1 MRDPDTWAME
11 LQPLPSS
18 PPRGGLAPLRLGF
31 AGDERLARLVAR
43 GDETAFPL
51 LYERYHQQLYRY
63 CRSLTRQDAD
73 AQDALQSAFTSAFS
87 ALRRGQRDAPM
98 RPWLFRIAH
107 NECVSMLRRRR
118 PEQELSDLTEPT
130 TVSLEEHVEEREQLS
145 LLVSDL
151 HELPERHRGALVM
164 RELSGLSHEEIAL
177 ALDTSVSAAKQTIF
191 QARRSLTEF
200 AEGRA
205 MACEDVCRLISDA
218 DGRSLRSRRV
228 RAHLRRCAACSAF
241 AAAIPERTVQLRALT
256 PALPAVAAGAIFAR
270 TMGGGSIHGGNGAGL
285 AAAGAGKAVGTAI
298 ATKAVAVA
306 VAATAAV
313 GITAALK
320 QPKPA
325 AHPSP
330 ANVTSTAAPARG
342 AAGGATVI
350 GGSAQ
355 AAASSAQGAT
365 HVSRAQ
371 RRTSLRGARGRNKTV
386 AGAVAGS
393 RSGGRRGK
401 PAHAAATG
409 ARRLG
414 KSSWEYDQHEQQLVL
429 RSFLGRSRCPPAR
442 WSALAGNRQRPEF
455 VKWDREW
462 PRARCGRRS
471 VHPPPIGE
479 RPSPRARRHLRH
491 SLDPARAVPAPRLG
505 STALNP
511 ARRLERPAMTIAARR
526 DRP

>member
-1 MRDPDTWAME
+1 MREPDTWAME
-11 LQPLPSS
+11 PQPLPSS

-118 PEQELSDLTEPT
+118 PEQELSDLTQPT
-130 TVSLEEHVEEREQLS
+130 TVSLEEHVEERERLS

-241 AAAIPERTVQLRALT
+241 AAAISERTVQLRALT

-270 TMGGGSIHGGNGAGL
+270 TMGGGSIHGGDGAGL

-371 RRTSLRGARGRNKTV
+371 RRTGLRGARGRTKTV

-393 RSGGRRGK
+393 AGAAAAAANPLTPLLPGHGASGSHRGNTTSTSNSSSSGASSGGRGA
-401 PAHAAATG
+401 PPHAGQHSPATG
-409 ARRLG
+409 SAPN
-414 KSSWEYDQHEQQLVL
+414 SSNGTGSGRGRGQGAGGV
-429 RSFLGRSRCPPAR
+429 RSI
-442 WSALAGNRQRPEF
+442 
-455 VKWDREW
+455 
-462 PRARCGRRS
+462 
-471 VHPPPIGE
+471 HPPSVSA
-479 RPSPRARRHLRH
+479 RPRVRGDTSGIPSIL
-491 SLDPARAVPAPRLG
+491 PAP
-505 STALNP
+505 S
-511 ARRLERPAMTIAARR
+511 RPRG
-526 DRP
+526 